1 LDLITAGTEWGYS
14 IVPIYAGPAGIAK
27 PCLISRYLLSKFKPK
42 SSSDYVSSSKQAP
55 RAWFREVTVTK
66 GRKLS
71 ATPRVRL
78 CVHGKLHSPKRAGIL
93 ESEFMKSFAKFLI
106 LLGPLVL
113 LVACGGSTNTTQTG
127 TTSPSNQQGPLF
139 VTGEDAPVSSVVG
152 FTVTINSITLNNST
166 TTVTAMSTP
175 TTVDFGRLMGLRSML
190 GFNSVPQGAY
200 TSATFTFATNPA
212 PLISY
217 VDLSTNPPTVQELTG
232 TLNQATVTVPF
243 PSGAPLV
250 VTSSELVGLH
260 LDFDMFD
267 SLVVDGN
274 NQMTGAI
281 NPVMTVQ
288 SVAAMDPLAQITE
301 FTGNLVSV
309 STNTNS
315 FVMQG
320 PYGFQETV
328 NVSSATQY
336 NGSNSL
342 STLAPDAIISVM
354 GNMLADGSMMA
365 SDVEM
370 ITTDKAFISGRILA
384 INPTSGPVQTV
395 TMWVGEELG
404 TSGVI
409 PVDTIQT
416 INLSGV
422 STYDI
427 CFFDDQQTQDYF
439 NASSL
444 VVGQRIFIGG
454 TVAGGAF
461 TPDMV
466 SLRRQAA
473 VGQLVANSV
482 TVTGATGSNV
492 GNFQMQNDALMS
504 YSAGGPF
511 TVYTGNLT
519 DFVNIDGLA
528 GLAAAGTP
536 EMLSRGLVFK
546 NASSGKPEV
555 WAGHVRILPTE

>member
-1 LDLITAGTEWGYS
+1 
-14 IVPIYAGPAGIAK
+14 
-27 PCLISRYLLSKFKPK
+27 
-42 SSSDYVSSSKQAP
+42 
-55 RAWFREVTVTK
+55 
-66 GRKLS
+66 
-71 ATPRVRL
+71 
-78 CVHGKLHSPKRAGIL
+78 
-93 ESEFMKSFAKFLI
+93 MKSIAKFLI

-113 LVACGGSTNTTQTG
+113 LVACGGSTNNSQTG
-127 TTSPSNQQGPLF
+127 TSPSNQQGPLF
-139 VTGEDAPVSSVVG
+139 ITGEDAPVSSVVG
-152 FTVTINSITLNNST
+152 FTVTINSITLNNSS

-175 TTVDFGRLMGLRSML
+175 TTVDFGRLMGLRSIL
-190 GFNSVPQGAY
+190 GFNTIPQGAY

-217 VDLSTNPPTVQELTG
+217 VDLSQTRPNPPTVQELTG
-232 TLNQATVTVPF
+232 TLNQTTVTVPF
-243 PSGAPLV
+243 PTGAPLLV
-250 VTSSELVGLH
+250 ASNELVGLH

-309 STNTNS
+309 NTNTNS

-328 NVSSATQY
+328 DVNSSTQY

-342 STLAPDAIISVM
+342 STLVPDAIVSVM
-354 GNMLADGSMMA
+354 GTMQADGSMLA

-384 INPTSGPVQTV
+384 LNPTSGPVETV

-422 STYDI
+422 STYAV
-427 CFFDDQQTQDYF
+427 CFFDDQQTQDSF

-492 GNFQMQNDALMS
+492 GNFQMQNDALLS

-519 DFVNIDGLA
+519 DFVNINGLA

-546 NASSGKPEV
+546 NATSGKPDV